1 MLNEQITRPLGGVLR
16 AVRARA
22 AEIALAA
29 VVLAVLAMGTSI
41 HLLLRLRG
49 AEERAIRMATA
60 ALDRLAEE
68 DARLRYQI
76 LLPAGTPI
84 RLDIPVDERLR
95 VNLNTQLPIDTRV
108 QVPFRSPLGTHHVV
122 VPIKTTVP
130 IRTEVPLRIRHTFRL
145 RTRTE
150 DPLVIP
156 LELRVRDL
164 PLDVLRESL
173 QP

>member
-1 MLNEQITRPLGGVLR
+1 MNDHNTGRPGGVLGI
-16 AVRARA
+16 VRARA
-22 AEIALAA
+22 AEVALAA
-29 VVLAVLAMGTSI
+29 VVLAVVAMATSAY
-41 HLLLRLRG
+41 LLVRLRG
-49 AEERAIRMATA
+49 AEERAVRMAAT
-60 ALDRLAEE
+60 ALDRLVEE

-76 LLPAGTPI
+76 RLPAGTPI

-108 QVPFRSPLGTHHVV
+108 QVPFRSPLGTHQVV
-122 VPIKTTVP
+122 IPIKTMVP

-145 RTRTE
+145 RTQTE

-164 PLDVLRESL
+164 PLDALRESL